1 MPARTSPACGR
12 RARQGT
18 QRPRGARLRHHV
30 SKLLPYGPDQLFQ
43 LVGDVAAYPEFVPW
57 INGMRTWNARHLS
70 EGVEA
75 LDAEAGV
82 GFAFLKER
90 FSTRVRRDAINRQID
105 VTLLSGPF
113 RKLENRW
120 RFLEAGHGCTRVEF
134 DIDFEFK
141 SRLLGAVLT
150 ANFAH
155 AVDKLMGCFEAR
167 ARSLYGEAR
176 PAVGT
181 QPEAQVRLGAR
192 EPAARKLR

>member
-1 MPARTSPACGR
+1 
-12 RARQGT
+12 
-18 QRPRGARLRHHV
+18 
-30 SKLLPYGPDQLFQ
+30 
-43 LVGDVAAYPEFVPW
+43 
-57 INGMRTWNARHLS
+57 
-70 EGVEA
+70 
-75 LDAEAGV
+75 
-82 GFAFLKER
+82 
-90 FSTRVRRDAINRQID
+90 

-167 ARSLYGEAR
+167 ARSLYGEAP
-176 PAVGT
+176 PAVET
-181 QPEAQVRLGAR
+181 QPEAQARLGAR
-192 EPAARKLR
+192 QPAARNLR